1 MKTVTTKVD
10 FGGGGEATSP
20 EILPPVAASEFV
32 KKISSLA
39 PAATRV
45 RARAG
50 IFDGGIDLYAILI
63 VLIVSGLILMLLS
76 SWAKFP
82 ITGLIAIIG
91 YFGIAGCRLAH
102 SRHELMSNGHRTRI
116 DRLVPGEKA
125 NVKGRIVAARQ
136 LLTSPLWYQHC
147 VYCLSHVTDVVESQD
162 SDTGDHTE
170 TTFLNVQAVE
180 CVVDDGTGQAIVDI
194 RDAKIFP
201 YGSNTN
207 RPSPDPVPELA
218 GSKGRKYS
226 EQVIQE
232 GDSVIVVGVVWPDP
246 GDVLPRLTR
255 GRDLIV
261 SQTGALGIKKQVEG
275 YDLFVWCWG
284 GVITIIII
292 VDWLF

>member
-1 MKTVTTKVD
+1 M
-10 FGGGGEATSP
+10 
-20 EILPPVAASEFV
+20 
-32 KKISSLA
+32 
-39 PAATRV
+39 
-45 RARAG
+45 
-50 IFDGGIDLYAILI
+50 
-63 VLIVSGLILMLLS
+63 LMLLS
-76 SWAKFP
+76 SWAKFG

-116 DRLVPGEKA
+116 DRLVHGEKA

-147 VYCLSHVTDVVESQD
+147 VYCASHVTDVV
-162 SDTGDHTE
+162 DHSRETAAEITE

-207 RPSPDPVPELA
+207 RPRPDPVPELA

-246 GDVLPRLTR
+246 GDVRPRLSR

-261 SQTGALGIKKQVEG
+261 SQTGALGIKKHVEG